1 MTIPSRLG
9 KALRFSGALA
19 LVFGT
24 LSATAARADGLLDKA
39 KAEGLAVAFY
49 NYNPNSFFNDKGELV
64 GTDPDTLNA
73 VLAAMDAKIAS
84 TQDTEWGNL
93 IPGLKAGRFD
103 AVAAGM
109 YITPER
115 CEEVA
120 FSEPIFGVTNAI
132 AMPKGNPKEIEK
144 IEDIAA
150 KGLTVAVI
158 AGSGHVGYA
167 ALAGIPADKV
177 LQIPD
182 TASAI
187 AAVRA
192 GRADAFFVDA
202 GGIKALISSV
212 PEQDFEM
219 TKPFSE
225 INGHI
230 AMPHGAIAFRPEDAD
245 FVAVFNKYLEQ
256 RVKSPEH
263 VNMLE
268 TYGLSADDLPRYTAA
283 ELCAAN

>member
-1 MTIPSRLG
+1 MTTITVFHKARRLLG
-9 KALRFSGALA
+9 ATALAIGALA
-19 LVFGT
+19 A
-24 LSATAARADGLLDKA
+24 SAAFADGLLEKA
-39 KAEGLAVAFY
+39 KGEGLAIAFY

-73 VLAAMDAKIAS
+73 VLAAMGAKIAS
-84 TQDTEWGNL
+84 AQDTEWGNL

-115 CEEVA
+115 CKEVA

-132 AMPKGNPKEIEK
+132 AVPKGNPKGIEK

-167 ALAGIPADKV
+167 ALVGIPADKV

-202 GGIKALISSV
+202 GGIKALATSV

-230 AMPHGAIAFRPEDAD
+230 AMPHGAIAFHPKDAD
-245 FVAVFNKYLEQ
+245 FVVEFNKYLEK
-256 RVKSPEH
+256 RVKNPEH
-263 VNMLE
+263 VKMLE

-283 ELCAAN
+283 ELCAAK

>member
-1 MTIPSRLG
+1 MTTRTAIRKARRLLG
-9 KALRFSGALA
+9 ASALAIGALA
-19 LVFGT
+19 A
-24 LSATAARADGLLDKA
+24 SAAFADGLLEKA
-39 KAEGLAVAFY
+39 KGEGLAIAFY

-73 VLAAMDAKIAS
+73 VLAAMGAKIAS

-93 IPGLKAGRFD
+93 IPGLKADRFD

-115 CEEVA
+115 CKEVA

-132 AMPKGNPKEIEK
+132 AVPKGNPTGIEK

-167 ALAGIPADKV
+167 ALAGIPSDKV

-202 GGIKALISSV
+202 GGIKALVNSV

-230 AMPHGAIAFRPEDAD
+230 AMPHGAIAFRPQDAD
-245 FVAVFNKYLEQ
+245 FVLEFNKYLEK

-263 VNMLE
+263 VKMLE

-283 ELCAAN
+283 ELCAAK

>member
-1 MTIPSRLG
+1 MTIRTTVHNVCRLLG
-9 KALRFSGALA
+9 ATAFAVGALSTSAA
-19 LVFGT
+19 L
-24 LSATAARADGLLDKA
+24 ADGLLEKA
-39 KAEGLAVAFY
+39 KDEGLAVAFY

-73 VLAAMDAKIAS
+73 VLAAMGAKIAS

-93 IPGLKAGRFD
+93 IPGLKAQRFD

-115 CEEVA
+115 CKEVA

-132 AMPKGNPKEIEK
+132 AVPKGNPKGIEK

-167 ALAGIPADKV
+167 ALAGIPAERV

-245 FVAVFNKYLEQ
+245 FVLEFNKYLET

-263 VNMLE
+263 VKMLE

-283 ELCAAN
+283 ELCAAK

>member
-1 MTIPSRLG
+1 MTIRKTARLLG
-9 KALRFSGALA
+9 AAALVLGALPASAA
-19 LVFGT
+19 L
-24 LSATAARADGLLDKA
+24 AEGLLDKA
-39 KAEGLAVAFY
+39 KGEGLAIAFY
-49 NYNPNSFFNDKGELV
+49 NYNPNSFFNDKGELI

-73 VLAAMDAKIAS
+73 VLAAMGAKIAS
-84 TQDTEWGNL
+84 MQDTEWGNL
-93 IPGLKAGRFD
+93 IPGLKAKRFD

-109 YITPER
+109 YVTPER
-115 CEEVA
+115 CREVA
-120 FSEPIFGVTNAI
+120 FSEPIFGVANAI
-132 AMPKGNPKEIEK
+132 AVPKGNPNGIGK

-167 ALAGIPADKV
+167 ALAGIPAEKV

-202 GGIKALISSV
+202 GGIKALITTV

-230 AMPHGAIAFRPEDAD
+230 AMPHGAIAFRPEDKD
-245 FVAVFNKYLEQ
+245 FVAAFNIFLEQ

-263 VNMLE
+263 VKMLE
-268 TYGLSADDLPRYTAA
+268 TYGLSADDLPRYSSA
-283 ELCAAN
+283 ELCAAQ

>member
-1 MTIPSRLG
+1 MTTKRKLYKASLNLG
-9 KALRFSGALA
+9 AVGFVIGALSLSTA
-19 LVFGT
+19 LAGE
-24 LSATAARADGLLDKA
+24 LLEKA
-39 KAEGLAVAFY
+39 KGQGLAVAFY
-49 NYNPNSFFNDKGELV
+49 NYNPNSFFNDKGQLV

-73 VLAAMDAKIAS
+73 VLAAMGAKIAS

-93 IPGLKAGRFD
+93 IPGLKAKRFD

-115 CEEVA
+115 CKQVA
-120 FSEPIFGVTNAI
+120 FSEPIFGVTNAM
-132 AMPKGNPKEIEK
+132 AVPKGNPKGIEK

-158 AGSGHVGYA
+158 AGSAHVGYA

-177 LQIPD
+177 LQLPD

-202 GGIKALISSV
+202 GGIKALIASV
-212 PEQDFEM
+212 PEHDFAM
-219 TKPFSE
+219 TKPFGE

-245 FVAVFNKYLEQ
+245 FVAEFNRFLEQ

-263 VNMLE
+263 VKMLE
-268 TYGLSADDLPRYTAA
+268 TYGLSADDLPRFTAA
-283 ELCAAN
+283 ELCAAK